1 MKLKRFLTGVLSAVM
16 ALSVCALPALA
27 DDETIIKDP
36 TDPKLTASTIDKTQV
51 GSITIHKYGQVTAP
65 NTNDKKNGTGEADA
79 KVGSNKNNQPL
90 EGVEF
95 TLYRVKTTAELLK
108 YYDALE
114 GASVEEFTA
123 GDCFT
128 NKNDSST
135 WAESTLNNAYKDKT
149 SNGTD
154 TNATVGKVNTAKTNA
169 EGAAQFKELPVGMY
183 LVIETNKVQSVTKTV
198 TPFLV
203 SIPMTRIGATESATT
218 DNNNLKQWLYDVV
231 VYPKNSTAQG
241 TVTLVKQGKHGN
253 AVPENL
259 GGVMFKLFQYQGADG
274 SGKYVDITDKLTN
287 KTPVGTESYVVTDSG
302 NDLGEITFEN
312 LPMGKYY
319 VQEYGYTGKGS
330 DKGYIINTNGKYG
343 FKIDDNE
350 HVAVQTE
357 TGETDWVREGDG
369 FKANNENGATIT
381 ITNYK
386 PEFEKTV
393 EPRTGTTGDDK
404 HQADYGIGD
413 KVPYTLTIKVPENV
427 AKLNTFKVVDTTR
440 KDQLLHIDNDFTLT
454 ATDKNTVTQTLE
466 KDAYTKE
473 ITEGKDAE
481 DKDTSILTVNF
492 TPAKL
497 ASVAGG
503 TITIKYYAT
512 LGAGAVVADKGNLN
526 TAKLLYSRKTDT
538 DDSSETDNSKKPY
551 EITDEGVVYT
561 FMTSIEK
568 KGKGGSYNDAPMPGV
583 TFALYRKVEA
593 AEWNNGDKVTIAGQE
608 YTRTGAVTG
617 DTAVKLGLATDES
630 ETWVL
635 IYHDAE
641 GRELEAATND
651 KGIVEYKGLPS
662 GTYKFIETKT
672 LDNYN
677 LLTSPVDAK
686 LSLSY
691 TTTWKDTSKYDEN
704 GNLTNHKSETV
715 EYKNGNT
722 VVPNPNTVI
731 QVVNRSGFQLP
742 VTGGFGTLLFSGIGV
757 LLVLAGVAVLFSM
770 KKKNDRA

>member
-16 ALSVCALPALA
+16 ALSVCALPAA
-27 DDETIIKDP
+27 AAEGATNVDDP
-36 TDPKLTASTIDKTQV
+36 TDPKLTASTIDTTQK
-51 GSITIHKYGQVTAP
+51 GSITIHKYGQLTEDLTA
-65 NTNDKKNGTGEADA
+65 KNGTGEVDTTVAE
-79 KVGSNKNNQPL
+79 NKDNKPL
-90 EGVEF
+90 EGVDF
-95 TLYRVKTTAELLK
+95 TLYRVKTTADLLK

-123 GDCFT
+123 RDCFT
-128 NKNDSST
+128 ATN
-135 WAESTLNNAYKDKT
+135 ESDWSETTLKPVYTTLATGD
-149 SNGTD
+149 G
-154 TNATVGKVNTAKTNA
+154 TNATVGKVDTKKTNE
-169 EGAAQFKELPVGMY
+169 EGAAQFNSLPVGMY

-203 SIPMTRIGATESATT
+203 SIPMTRIGDTELDATK
-218 DNNNLKQWLYDVV
+218 NNNLKQWLYDVV

-241 TVTLVKQGKHGN
+241 TVTLVKQGKHGD
-253 AVPENL
+253 ATPENL
-259 GGVMFKLFQYQGADG
+259 GGVMFKLFQYQDSKAD
-274 SGKYVDITDKLTN
+274 YVDITDNLQN
-287 KTPVGTESYVVTDSG
+287 KTLVDGKSYVVTSSG
-302 NDLGEITFEN
+302 NDFGKITFEN

-319 VQEYGYTGKGS
+319 VQEYGYTGTGS
-330 DKGYIINTNGKYG
+330 DKGYIINTKGKYG
-343 FKIDDNE
+343 FKIDAQGQ
-350 HVAVQTE
+350 VAVQTE
-357 TGETDWVREGDG
+357 TGTGETDWVTDGDG
-369 FKANNENGATIT
+369 FEANNSNGASIT

-393 EPRTGTTGDDK
+393 ESRTGTSSTDK

-427 AKLNTFKVVDTTR
+427 AKLHTFKVVDTTL
-440 KDQLLHIDNDFTLT
+440 KDQLAHIPEDFKLT
-454 ATDKNTVTQTLE
+454 ATDKDSGTQTLAE

-473 ITEGKDAE
+473 ITVDKDAE
-481 DKDTSILTVNF
+481 NKDTSILTVNF

-503 TITIKYYAT
+503 TITIEYYAT
-512 LGAGAVVADKGNLN
+512 LGAGAVVAENGNLN

-538 DDSSETDNSKKPY
+538 VDGTGETDKPY

-568 KGKGGSYNDAPMPGV
+568 KGKGGSYNDKPMQGV
-583 TFALYRKVEA
+583 TFALYRKVED
-593 AEWNNGDKVTIAGQE
+593 AEWNTNEKVTIAGQE
-608 YTRTGAVTG
+608 YTKTGAVTG
-617 DTAVKLGLATDES
+617 ATAVKLGLATNES
-630 ETWVL
+630 ETWVQ
-635 IYHDAE
+635 IYHDAK
-641 GRELEAATND
+641 GKELEAATN
-651 KGIVEYKGLPS
+651 KEGIVEYKGLPS

-672 LDNYN
+672 LDKYN

-691 TTTWKDTSKYDEN
+691 TTTWKDTSAYDEN
-704 GNLTNHKSETV
+704 GNLTNHKSYTV
-715 EYKNGNT
+715 KYENGNAE
-722 VVPNPNTVI
+722 VKNPNEAI
-731 QVVNRSGFQLP
+731 KVVNRSGFTLP

>member
-16 ALSVCALPALA
+16 ALSVCALPAA
-27 DDETIIKDP
+27 AAEDATTVTDP
-36 TDPKLTASTIDKTQV
+36 TPPQLTASTIDKTQV
-51 GSITIHKYGQVTAP
+51 GSITIHKYGQLKEGSNAE
-65 NTNDKKNGTGEADA
+65 NGTGEADA
-79 KVGSNKNNQPL
+79 TVATNPENKPL
-90 EGVEF
+90 EGVDF
-95 TLYRVKTTAELLK
+95 TLYRVKTTADLLK

-128 NKNDSST
+128 ATDESKWSATTLKDTYTSDATGNDT
-135 WAESTLNNAYKDKT
+135 T
-149 SNGTD
+149 
-154 TNATVGKVNTAKTNA
+154 ATVGKVRTAKTNA
-169 EGAAQFKELPVGMY
+169 EGAAQFDNLPVGMY

-203 SIPMTRIGATESATT
+203 SIPMTRIGDTDSGTT

-241 TVTLVKQGKHGN
+241 SVTLVKQGKHGD
-253 AVPENL
+253 ATPEKL

-287 KTPVGTESYVVTDSG
+287 ATKVGEEAYVVTASDP
-302 NDLGEITFEN
+302 DLGKITFSD

-343 FKIDDNE
+343 FKIDDQGQ
-350 HVAVQTE
+350 VAVQTE
-357 TGETDWVREGDG
+357 TGETDWVTEGDG
-369 FKANNENGATIT
+369 FSAGNGAIT

-393 EPRTGTTGDDK
+393 EPRAGTGTTSTDK

-427 AKLNTFKVVDTTR
+427 AKLHTFKVVDTTL
-440 KDQLLHIDNDFTLT
+440 KDQLEHIKEGFTLT
-454 ATDKNTVTQTLE
+454 ATDKNGIAQTLTE
-466 KDAYTKE
+466 DTDYTKP
-473 ITEGKDAE
+473 ITEGTDTNNKT
-481 DKDTSILTVNF
+481 TSILTVNF
-492 TPAKL
+492 TTTAL
-497 ASVAGG
+497 TNVAGG

-512 LGAGAVVADKGNLN
+512 LGAGAVVAENGNLN

-538 DDSSETDNSKKPY
+538 VDGTGETDKPY

-568 KGKGGSYNDAPMPGV
+568 KGKGGSYNEKPMPGV
-583 TFALYRKVEA
+583 TFALYRKVED

-608 YTRTGAVTG
+608 YTKREAVPGA
-617 DTAVKLGLATDES
+617 TAVKLGLAANER

-635 IYHDAE
+635 IYHDAT
-641 GRELEAATND
+641 GRELEAKTNEQ
-651 KGIVEYKGLPS
+651 GIVEYKGLPS

-672 LDNYN
+672 LDKYN

-691 TTTWKDTSKYDEN
+691 TTKWKDTSKYDEN
-704 GNLTNHKSETV
+704 GNLTNHKSDTV
-715 EYKNGNT
+715 EYKNGD
-722 VVPNPNTVI
+722 PKAVI

>member
-16 ALSVCALPALA
+16 ALSVCALPAA
-27 DDETIIKDP
+27 AAEDATTVTDP
-36 TDPKLTASTIDKTQV
+36 TPPQLTASTIDKTQV
-51 GSITIHKYGQVTAP
+51 GSITIHKYGQLKEGSNAE
-65 NTNDKKNGTGEADA
+65 NGTGEVDTTVKA
-79 KVGSNKNNQPL
+79 NKDNKPL

-95 TLYRVKTTAELLK
+95 TLYRVKTTDDLLK

-114 GASVEEFTA
+114 GASVGEFTV

-128 NKNDSST
+128 GTSESSWSAT
-135 WAESTLNNAYKDKT
+135 TLEKAYTKEVTGKGAD
-149 SNGTD
+149 
-154 TNATVGKVNTAKTNA
+154 ATVGKVGTAKTNA
-169 EGAAQFKELPVGMY
+169 EGAAQFNNLPVGMY
-183 LVIETNKVQSVTKTV
+183 LIIETNKVQSVTKTV

-203 SIPMTRIGATESATT
+203 SIPMTRIGDTESETT
-218 DNNNLKQWLYDVV
+218 GDNNLKQWLYDVV

-241 TVTLVKQGKHGN
+241 TVTLVKQGKHGD
-253 AVPENL
+253 ATPEKL

-287 KTPVGTESYVVTDSG
+287 KTTDGYVVTDSDT
-302 NDLGEITFEN
+302 NLGKITFSD

-343 FKIDDNE
+343 FKIDDQGK
-350 HVAVQTE
+350 VAVQAE
-357 TGETDWVREGDG
+357 TGETDWVTEGDG
-369 FKANNENGATIT
+369 FKANNDNGATIT

-393 EPRTGTTGDDK
+393 KPRTGTISTDN

-427 AKLNTFKVVDTTR
+427 AKLHTFKVVDTTL

-454 ATDKNTVTQTLE
+454 ATDKNNGTPTLE

-473 ITEGKDAE
+473 ITVGKDAE
-481 DKDTSILTVNF
+481 KKDTSILTVNF

-503 TITIKYYAT
+503 TITIRYYAT
-512 LGAGAVVADKGNLN
+512 LGAGAVVADNGNLN

-568 KGKGGSYNDAPMPGV
+568 TGKGGSYNDQLMPGV
-583 TFALYRKVEA
+583 TFALYRKVED

-608 YTRTGAVTG
+608 YTKTRAVPG
-617 DTAVKLGLATDES
+617 VTAVKLGLATNEN

-635 IYHDAE
+635 ICHDAK
-641 GRELEAATND
+641 GRELEATTD
-651 KGIVEYKGLPS
+651 KNGIVEYKGLPS

-672 LDNYN
+672 LDKYN

-704 GNLTNHKSETV
+704 GNLTNHKSGTV
-715 EYKNGNT
+715 KYENGD
-722 VVPNPNTVI
+722 PKAVI
-731 QVVNRSGFQLP
+731 RVVNRSGFTLP

-770 KKKNDRA
+770 KKKNDRT

>member
-16 ALSVCALPALA
+16 ALSVCALPAA
-27 DDETIIKDP
+27 AAEGETTVKDP
-36 TDPKLTASTIDKTQV
+36 TAPKLTASTIDKTQV
-51 GSITIHKYGQVTAP
+51 GSITIHKYGQLKEDSSA
-65 NTNDKKNGTGEADA
+65 KNGTGEVDTRVATNAD
-79 KVGSNKNNQPL
+79 NKPL

-95 TLYRVKTTAELLK
+95 TLYRVKTTADLLK

-114 GASVEEFTA
+114 GASVKEFTA

-128 NKNDSST
+128 VTSESNWSATTLEKTYTSDATGNDT
-135 WAESTLNNAYKDKT
+135 A
-149 SNGTD
+149 
-154 TNATVGKVNTAKTNA
+154 ATVGKVGTAKTNA
-169 EGAAQFKELPVGMY
+169 KGAAQFNNLPVGMY

-203 SIPMTRIGATESATT
+203 SIPMTRIGDTESETT
-218 DNNNLKQWLYDVV
+218 NNNLKQWLYDVV

-241 TVTLVKQGKHGN
+241 SVTLVKQGKHGDTI
-253 AVPENL
+253 ENL
-259 GGVMFKLFQYQGADG
+259 AGVMFKLFQYQDSKAD
-274 SGKYVDITDKLTN
+274 YVDITDNLQN
-287 KTPVGTESYVVTDSG
+287 KAMVDEEAYVVTASDT
-302 NDLGEITFEN
+302 NLGKITFSD

-319 VQEYGYTGKGS
+319 VQEYGYTTNN
-330 DKGYIINTNGKYG
+330 DKGYIINTKGKYG
-343 FKIDDNE
+343 FAIDKDGK
-350 HVAVQTE
+350 VSVQTE
-357 TGETDWVREGDG
+357 TGETDWVTEGDG
-369 FKANNENGATIT
+369 FSAGNGTIT

-393 EPRTGTTGDDK
+393 EPRTGTTSTDT

-427 AKLNTFKVVDTTR
+427 AKLHTFKVVDTTL
-440 KDQLLHIDNDFTLT
+440 KDQLEHITEGFTLT
-454 ATDKNTVTQTLE
+454 ATDKNKGTQTLE

-473 ITEGKDAE
+473 ITVGQDAE
-481 DKDTSILTVNF
+481 KKETSILTVNF

-512 LGAGAVVADKGNLN
+512 LGAGAVVAENGNLN

-538 DDSSETDNSKKPY
+538 DDSSETDKKPY

-561 FMTSIEK
+561 FMTSIK
-568 KGKGGSYNDAPMPGV
+568 KTGKGGSYNDQPMPNV

-593 AEWNNGDKVTIAGQE
+593 AEWNNGNKVTIAGQE
-608 YTRTGAVTG
+608 YTKDGAVPG
-617 DTAVKLGLATDES
+617 ATAVKLGLATDES

-635 IYHDAE
+635 ICYDAK
-641 GRELEAATND
+641 GRKLEAATDD

>member
-27 DDETIIKDP
+27 DDETTVKDP
-36 TDPKLTASTIDKTQV
+36 TNPKLTASTIDKTQV
-51 GSITIHKYGQVTAP
+51 GSITIHKYGQLKEGSNA
-65 NTNDKKNGTGEADA
+65 KNGTGEADA
-79 KVGSNKNNQPL
+79 TVAINPENKPL

-95 TLYRVKTTAELLK
+95 TLYRVKTTADLLK

-114 GASVEEFTA
+114 GASVKEFTA

-128 NKNDSST
+128 VTS
-135 WAESTLNNAYKDKT
+135 ESDWSATTLEKAYTKEATGKGAD
-149 SNGTD
+149 
-154 TNATVGKVNTAKTNA
+154 ATVGKVGPAKTNA
-169 EGAAQFKELPVGMY
+169 EGVAQFNGLPVGMY

-203 SIPMTRIGATESATT
+203 SIPMTRIGDTEGDTNK
-218 DNNNLKQWLYDVV
+218 NNNLKQWLYDVV

-241 TVTLVKQGKHGN
+241 TVTLVKQGKHGD
-253 AVPENL
+253 ATPENL
-259 GGVMFKLFQYQGADG
+259 GGVMFKLFQYQDSKAD
-274 SGKYVDITDKLTN
+274 YVDITDNLQN
-287 KTPVGTESYVVTDSG
+287 ITPVDGKSYVVTSSDKDFG
-302 NDLGEITFEN
+302 TITFEN

-319 VQEYGYTGKGS
+319 VREYGYTTNN
-330 DKGYIINTNGKYG
+330 DKGYIINTKGKYG
-343 FKIDDNE
+343 FAIDKDGK
-350 HVAVQTE
+350 VSVQTE
-357 TGETDWVREGDG
+357 TGAGETDWVTNGDG
-369 FKANNENGATIT
+369 FEANNNNGATIT

-393 EPRTGTTGDDK
+393 KPRTGTTSTDN

-454 ATDKNTVTQTLE
+454 ATDKNNGTPTLE
-466 KDAYTKE
+466 NDAYTKE
-473 ITEGKDAE
+473 ITVGKDAE

-503 TITIKYYAT
+503 TITIRYYAT
-512 LGAGAVVADKGNLN
+512 LGAGAVVAENGNLN

-538 DDSSETDNSKKPY
+538 VDGTGETDKPY

-568 KGKGGSYNDAPMPGV
+568 KGKGGSYNGIPMPGV
-583 TFALYRKVEA
+583 TFALYRKVED

-608 YTRTGAVTG
+608 YTKTGAVTG
-617 DTAVKLGLATDES
+617 DTAVKLGLAATKN
-630 ETWVL
+630 ETWVQ
-635 IYHDAE
+635 IYHDAN
-641 GRELEAATND
+641 GRELEATTDDN
-651 KGIVEYKGLPS
+651 GIVEYKGLPS

-672 LDNYN
+672 LDKYN

-704 GNLTNHKSETV
+704 GNLTNHKSGTV
-715 EYKNGNT
+715 KYENGD
-722 VVPNPNTVI
+722 PKAVI
-731 QVVNRSGFQLP
+731 RVVNRSGFTLP